1 MIDIHCHILPG
12 LDDGS
17 KHMEESVQMARFA
30 EKQGLTK
37 LIATPHHRTHRFDN
51 EKQGVLEAVEHL
63 NQRLADENIAV
74 TVYPGQEIRLH
85 NEMVHIFNQDELLS
99 LNHSRYILIEFP
111 VDTLPSYTEHLLYN
125 LQTQGYI
132 PVIAHPERY
141 DFFVE
146 DLNLLLDFVKQGA
159 LTQLTA
165 GSLTGA
171 FGKKTKKI
179 AETIIKHRLAHVL
192 ASDAHHLKTRTFDL
206 VEGYKALEKLTNHT
220 TVTQFKQRSE
230 AMLLND
236 EVILQ
241 SPVKVKHKRFF
252 GLF

>member
-12 LDDGS
+12 LDDGA
-17 KHMEESVQMARFA
+17 KHMEESVHMARFA
-30 EKQGLTK
+30 YEQGITK

-51 EKQGVLEAVEHL
+51 EKQVVLEVVEQL
-63 NQRLADENIAV
+63 NQRLVDEDIPV
-74 TVYPGQEIRLH
+74 TIYPGQEIRLH
-85 NEMVHIFNQDELLS
+85 NEMVHTFNQSELLS
-99 LNHSRYILIEFP
+99 LNHSLYILIEFP
-111 VDTLPSYTEHLLYN
+111 TDTLPSYAEHLLYN
-125 LQTQGYI
+125 LQSQGYI

-141 DFFVE
+141 DYFMK
-146 DLNLLLDFVKQGA
+146 DLNVLYDIVKQGA

-179 AETIIKHRLAHVL
+179 AESMVKHRLVHVL

-206 VEGYKALEKLTNHT
+206 AEGYRALEKLTNETMVH
-220 TVTQFKQRSE
+220 QFKQQAE
-230 AMLLND
+230 AILLD
-236 EVILQ
+236 QQLAPL
-241 SPVKVKHKRFF
+241 SPVKVNNKRFF